1 MDAHRLFR
9 VLMDLWLR
17 PLPNGEAALAA
28 FRCIYT
34 DPVHLNGVATP
45 LASLVER
52 ARWIQG
58 ALADVEHEL
67 LVGLQD
73 RDLTTIVFRMRG
85 RHVGPLP
92 TPLGIVAPSG
102 RLIDR
107 QIIDVLRL
115 EEGRIR
121 AIWVQSDE
129 LGALIQAGAVRL
141 DATGTSISA

>member
-17 PLPNGEAALAA
+17 PLPDGDAALAA

-34 DPVHLNGVATP
+34 DPVALNGVETP
-45 LASLVER
+45 LAAVVER
-52 ARWIQG
+52 ARWLQG
-58 ALADVEHEL
+58 ALADVEREL
-67 LVGLQD
+67 LVGLQE
-73 RDLTTIVFRMRG
+73 RDYTTIVFRLRA

-92 TPLGIVAPSG
+92 TPLGILAPTG
-102 RLIDR
+102 RVIDR

-115 EEGRIR
+115 ENGRIR

-129 LGALIQAGAVRL
+129 LGTLLQLGAVRL
-141 DATGTSISA
+141 EPSGTSISA